1 MVNIISHSLAFPVL
15 CLWIRGTSSFTES
28 NSTNTEH
35 CKNNLAST
43 PVVSIPVGLTQVAR
57 DTWST
62 RESNALQV
70 LSIIYFN
77 IY

>member
-1 MVNIISHSLAFPVL
+1 MINNISHSLAFPVL
-15 CLWIRGTSSFTES
+15 CLQIRGTSSLTES

-43 PVVSIPVGLTQVAR
+43 PVASIPADLTQVAR

-62 RESNALQV
+62 RESNALSV
-70 LSIIYFN
+70 LSMIFFN